1 MATSNVTKASGAFDY
16 VFNYNSLLDEQAM
29 IVDNP
34 MIMMFRLLR
43 EAGVRSVSLAGFD
56 GYVKADAPNYI
67 NPNMDHSFSREKAA
81 EIGGAFSCAAEINQD
96 VRDSI
101 ERLGPLGFVLE
112 YITDTLYIEGV

>member
-1 MATSNVTKASGAFDY
+1 MTKASGAFDY

-81 EIGGAFSCAAEINQD
+81 EINQD

-112 YITDTLYIEGV
+112 YITDTLYIERP